1 MNYNDFKRKRDQ
13 KLADMVAGFEGEHQD
28 AYLDSELIP
37 TIGIG
42 ATTYEDGSPVE
53 LGDNITKQRV
63 DELFKFHL
71 DRAIEKVRNDPG
83 FQQLPPN
90 AQSAVKS
97 FAFNAGPNF
106 MERGDDFATITRAI
120 KAGDA
125 QAVADALPLYDN
137 GGLPGL
143 VRRRAAEAR
152 LATRPAMDS
161 IDSTLANDRTRAFG
175 TPAILKGETV
185 KWGGPEYGWQSPESF
200 DLITP
205 PVNNPTN
212 NESNKFFAMFN

>member
-13 KLADMVAGFEGEHQD
+13 KLADMVAHFEGEHQD

-53 LGDNITKQRV
+53 MGDNITKQRV

-71 DRAIEKVRNDPG
+71 DRATEKVRNDPG

-97 FAFNAGPNF
+97 FAFNVGPNF
-106 MERGDDFATITRAI
+106 MEDPEGFGTITRAI
-120 KAGDA
+120 
-125 QAVADALPLYDN
+125 QASDPQAIADALPLYNN
-137 GGLPGL
+137 GGLAGL

-152 LATRPAMDS
+152 LATRPAMDL

-175 TPAILKGETV
+175 TPAVLKGETV
-185 KWGGPEYGWQSPESF
+185 QWGGPEYGWQSPESF

-205 PVNNPTN
+205 PINNPTN

>member
-13 KLADMVAGFEGEHQD
+13 KLADMVAHFEGEHQN

-53 LGDNITKQRV
+53 LGDNITKQKV

-71 DRAIEKVRNDPG
+71 DRATEKVRNDPG
-83 FQQLPPN
+83 FQKLPPN
-90 AQSAVKS
+90 AQSAIKS

-125 QAVADALPLYDN
+125 QAVAAALPLYDN

-143 VRRRAAEAR
+143 VRRREAEAR
-152 LATRPAMDS
+152 LALRPAMDP

-175 TPAILKGETV
+175 TPAVLKGKTV

>member
-1 MNYNDFKRKRDQ
+1 MNYEGFKRKRDQ
-13 KLADMVAGFEGEHQD
+13 ALADMVAHFEGEHKD
-28 AYLDSELIP
+28 AYLDSEGIP

-42 ATTYEDGSPVE
+42 ATSYEDGSEVQM
-53 LGDNITKQRV
+53 GDRITKDRV
-63 DELFKFHL
+63 NELFKFHL
-71 DRAIEKVRNDPG
+71 DRATEKIRNEAG
-83 FQQLPPN
+83 FQKLPPN

-175 TPAILKGETV
+175 TPAILKGKTV
-185 KWGGPEYGWQSPESF
+185 KWGGPDYGWQSLESF
-200 DLITP
+200 NLIKP
-205 PVNNPTN
+205 PAD
-212 NESNKFFAMFN
+212 NEPDREYKKFFAMFK

>member
-13 KLADMVAGFEGEHQD
+13 KLADMVAHFEGEHQN

-53 LGDNITKQRV
+53 LGDNITKQKV

-71 DRAIEKVRNDPG
+71 DRATEKVRNDPG
-83 FQQLPPN
+83 FQKLPPN
-90 AQSAVKS
+90 AQSAIKS

-125 QAVADALPLYDN
+125 QAVAAALPLYDN

-143 VRRRAAEAR
+143 VRRREAEAR
-152 LATRPAMDS
+152 LALRPAMDP

-175 TPAILKGETV
+175 TPAVLKGKTV

-205 PVNNPTN
+205 PINNPTN